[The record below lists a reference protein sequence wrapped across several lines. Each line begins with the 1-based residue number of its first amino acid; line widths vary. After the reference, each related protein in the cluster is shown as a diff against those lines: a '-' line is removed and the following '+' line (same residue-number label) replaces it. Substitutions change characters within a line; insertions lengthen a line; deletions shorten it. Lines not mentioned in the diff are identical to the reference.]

1 MNIFNTHNKDGNNEG
16 FANYQESTPSGNP
29 TFYVMVSNKAEG
41 KLSKLFTYPDI
52 SPGLEIDWIGKVSSS
67 FSSDTQIS
75 LYTTISI

>member
-1 MNIFNTHNKDGNNEG
+1 
-16 FANYQESTPSGNP
+16 
-29 TFYVMVSNKAEG
+29 MVSNKAEG

-52 SPGLEIDWIGKVSSS
+52 SLGLEIDWIGKVSSS